1 MVELP
6 EHQSVSYAPDLFR
19 LDGRVVLITG
29 GAGLLGQRYCEAL
42 LQAGARVVIGDL
54 DGARAEA
61 LAAELS
67 RSDRSTVD
75 RVAASAAA
83 RAPNIGRATAADK
96 PAAAIGAS
104 AAEARAEGAKA
115 TEADAEGRDGLNN
128 QLNTTNVLGLR
139 LDVTHAESVQAAVA
153 AAAERFGRLDIL
165 VNNAALT
172 VRGGS
177 ERLSPADYF
186 APFEDY
192 KLEVWDQAVRTN
204 LTGMLLC
211 AQAAGRQM
219 LAQQPPGGVIV
230 NIASTYGVVA
240 PDQRLYDGVRSPY
253 ADTSFNTPVSYAVTK
268 TAVLGLTRYLAT
280 YWGSKN
286 IRVNALTPHGVF
298 DNHDESFV
306 RNFVYRS
313 PLGRMARNDEYRGAL
328 LFLVSDASS
337 YMTGANL
344 IVDGGWTAW

>member
-1 MVELP
+1 MAETP
-6 EHQSVSYAPDLFR
+6 GPRGVSHAPDLFR
-19 LDGRVVLITG
+19 LDGRVALITG
-29 GAGLLGQRYCEAL
+29 GAGLLGRRYCEAL

-54 DGARAEA
+54 DGVGATR

-67 RSDRSTVD
+67 
-75 RVAASAAA
+75 
-83 RAPNIGRATAADK
+83 PN
-96 PAAAIGAS
+96 GA
-104 AAEARAEGAKA
+104 
-115 TEADAEGRDGLNN
+115 
-128 QLNTTNVLGLR
+128 LGYE
-139 LDVTHAESVQAAVA
+139 LDVTDPDSVRGAVKA
-153 AAAERFGRLDIL
+153 GVSAFGRLDIL
-165 VNNAALT
+165 INNAALT

-177 ERLSPADYF
+177 QRLSPADYF

-211 AQAAGRQM
+211 AQAVGRQM
-219 LAQQPPGGVIV
+219 LQQVPAGGVIV
-230 NIASTYGVVA
+230 NISSTYGVVA

-253 ADTSFNTPVSYAVTK
+253 ADTGFNTPVSYAVTK
-268 TAVLGLTRYLAT
+268 TAVLGLTRYLAS

-286 IRVNALTPHGVF
+286 IRVNTLTPHGVF
-298 DNHDESFV
+298 DNHDEAFV

>member
-1 MVELP
+1 
-6 EHQSVSYAPDLFR
+6 VSHALDLFR
-19 LDGRVVLITG
+19 LDGRVALVTG
-29 GAGLLGQRYCEAL
+29 GAGLLGRGYCEAL
-42 LQAGARVVIGDL
+42 VQAGGRVVIGDI
-54 DGARAEA
+54 DGAGAAA
-61 LAAELS
+61 LAEDLGERS
-67 RSDRSTVD
+67 RV
-75 RVAASAAA
+75 VAA
-83 RAPNIGRATAADK
+83 
-96 PAAAIGAS
+96 
-104 AAEARAEGAKA
+104 
-115 TEADAEGRDGLNN
+115 
-128 QLNTTNVLGLR
+128 Q
-139 LDVTHAESVQAAVA
+139 LDVTSPSSANDAVSTAIAA
-153 AAAERFGRLDIL
+153 FGRLDIL

-177 ERLSPADYF
+177 EQLTPADYF

-192 KLEVWDQAVRTN
+192 KLDVWDQALRTN

-219 LAQQPPGGVIV
+219 LAQHSLGGVIV
-230 NIASTYGVVA
+230 NVSSTYGVVA
-240 PDQRLYDGVRSPY
+240 PDQRLYEGVRSPY
-253 ADTSFNTPVSYAVTK
+253 ADAGFNTPVSYAVTK

-298 DNHDESFV
+298 DNHDASFV
-306 RNFVYRS
+306 HNFVYRS
-313 PLGRMARNDEYRGAL
+313 PMGRMARNDEYRGAL

>member
-1 MVELP
+1 VAE
-6 EHQSVSYAPDLFR
+6 QSGTVSELFR
-19 LDGRVVLITG
+19 LDGRVALVTG
-29 GAGLLGQRYCEAL
+29 GAGLLGRRYCEAL
-42 LQAGARVVIGDL
+42 LQAGAQVVIGDL
-54 DGARAEA
+54 DGARSKA

-67 RSDRSTVD
+67 PTH
-75 RVAASAAA
+75 A
-83 RAPNIGRATAADK
+83 
-96 PAAAIGAS
+96 
-104 AAEARAEGAKA
+104 
-115 TEADAEGRDGLNN
+115 
-128 QLNTTNVLGLR
+128 LGLR
-139 LDVTHAESVQAAVA
+139 QDVTDETSVRDSFGAAVQ
-153 AAAERFGRLDIL
+153 RFGHLNIL

-177 ERLSPADYF
+177 EHLQPVDYF
-186 APFEDY
+186 AKFEDY
-192 KLEVWDQAVRTN
+192 NREVWDRALSVN

-219 LAQQPPGGVIV
+219 LQQDPPGGVIV
-230 NIASTYGVVA
+230 NISSTYGVVA
-240 PDQRLYDGVRSPY
+240 PDQRLYEGVKSPY
-253 ADTSFNTPVSYAVTK
+253 GDTTFNTPVSYAVTK

-280 YWGSKN
+280 YWGRKN

-306 RNFVYRS
+306 QNFVYRS
-313 PLGRMARNDEYRGAL
+313 PLGRMARNEEYRGAL

>member
-1 MVELP
+1 MADESGTLS
-6 EHQSVSYAPDLFR
+6 ELFR
-19 LDGRVVLITG
+19 LDGRVALVTG
-29 GAGLLGQRYCEAL
+29 GAGLLGRRYCEAL

-54 DGARAEA
+54 DGARAKA
-61 LAAELS
+61 LASELS
-67 RSDRSTVD
+67 DTH
-75 RVAASAAA
+75 A
-83 RAPNIGRATAADK
+83 
-96 PAAAIGAS
+96 
-104 AAEARAEGAKA
+104 
-115 TEADAEGRDGLNN
+115 
-128 QLNTTNVLGLR
+128 LGLQQ
-139 LDVTHAESVQAAVA
+139 DVADEASVRDTVKAAV
-153 AAAERFGRLDIL
+153 ERFGRLDIL

-192 KLEVWDQAVRTN
+192 KREVWDQALAVN

-219 LAQQPPGGVIV
+219 LPQDPPGGVIV
-230 NIASTYGVVA
+230 NISSTYGVVA
-240 PDQRLYDGVRSPY
+240 PDQRLYEGVKSPY
-253 ADTSFNTPVSYAVTK
+253 AEASFNTPVSYAVTK

-280 YWGSKN
+280 YWGRKN

-298 DNHDESFV
+298 DNHDDSFV
-306 RNFVYRS
+306 QNFVYRS

-344 IVDGGWTAW
+344 IVDGGWTTW

>member
-1 MVELP
+1 MAEQPGPPVVPAPFP
-6 EHQSVSYAPDLFR
+6 ELFR
-19 LDGRVVLITG
+19 LDGRVALVTG
-29 GAGLLGQRYCEAL
+29 GAGLLGRRYCEAL
-42 LQAGARVVIGDL
+42 LQAGAQVVIGDL
-54 DGARAEA
+54 DGTRAA
-61 LAAELS
+61 SLAAELS
-67 RSDRSTVD
+67 
-75 RVAASAAA
+75 
-83 RAPNIGRATAADK
+83 
-96 PAAAIGAS
+96 PANA
-104 AAEARAEGAKA
+104 
-115 TEADAEGRDGLNN
+115 
-128 QLNTTNVLGLR
+128 LGQQ
-139 LDVTHAESVQAAVA
+139 LDVTADKSVGETVRNATQ
-153 AAAERFGRLDIL
+153 RFGRLDIL

-186 APFEDY
+186 APFEEY
-192 KLEVWDQAVRTN
+192 KRDVWDQALNTN

-219 LAQQPPGGVIV
+219 LQQDPPGGVMV
-230 NIASTYGVVA
+230 NISSTYGVVA
-240 PDQRLYDGVRSPY
+240 PDQRLYDGVKSPY
-253 ADTSFNTPVSYAVTK
+253 AETGFNTPVSYAVTK

-280 YWGSKN
+280 YWGRKN

-306 RNFVYRS
+306 NNFVYRS

>member
-1 MVELP
+1 MAEP
-6 EHQSVSYAPDLFR
+6 APIRVSHAPDLFR
-19 LDGRVVLITG
+19 LDGRVALVTG
-29 GAGLLGQRYCEAL
+29 GAGLLGRRYCEAL

-54 DGARAEA
+54 FGVQATDLARELDPQRA
-61 LAAELS
+61 LGQE
-67 RSDRSTVD
+67 
-75 RVAASAAA
+75 
-83 RAPNIGRATAADK
+83 
-96 PAAAIGAS
+96 
-104 AAEARAEGAKA
+104 
-115 TEADAEGRDGLNN
+115 
-128 QLNTTNVLGLR
+128 
-139 LDVTHAESVQAAVA
+139 LDVTSVESVQACVQAAVA
-153 AAAERFGRLDIL
+153 RFNRLDIL

-186 APFEDY
+186 APFENY
-192 KLEVWDQAVRTN
+192 KLEVWEQAVRTN

-219 LAQQPPGGVIV
+219 LRQAPTGGVMV
-230 NIASTYGVVA
+230 NISSTYGVVA
-240 PDQRLYDGVRSPY
+240 PDQRLYDGVKSPY
-253 ADTSFNTPVSYAVTK
+253 ADAGLNTPVSYAVTK
-268 TAVLGLTRYLAT
+268 TAVLGLTRYLAS

-298 DNHDESFV
+298 DNHDETFV

-344 IVDGGWTAW
+344 VVDGGWTAW

>member
-1 MVELP
+1 V
-6 EHQSVSYAPDLFR
+6 
-19 LDGRVVLITG
+19 DGRVALVTG
-29 GAGLLGQRYCEAL
+29 GAGLLGRRYCEAL
-42 LQAGARVVIGDL
+42 LQAGGRVVIGDL
-54 DGARAEA
+54 DGARAGA

-67 RSDRSTVD
+67 DR
-75 RVAASAAA
+75 
-83 RAPNIGRATAADK
+83 
-96 PAAAIGAS
+96 
-104 AAEARAEGAKA
+104 
-115 TEADAEGRDGLNN
+115 DA
-128 QLNTTNVLGLR
+128 LGLR
-139 LDVTHAESVQAAVA
+139 LDVTDEGSVQQTIKRAVDG
-153 AAAERFGRLDIL
+153 FGRLDIL

-177 ERLSPADYF
+177 ERLSPTDYF
-186 APFEDY
+186 SPFEDY
-192 KLEVWDQAVRTN
+192 KRDVWDQAVATN
-204 LTGMLLC
+204 LTGMMLC

-219 LAQQPPGGVIV
+219 LLQDPPGGVVV
-230 NIASTYGVVA
+230 NISSTYGVVA
-240 PDQRLYDGVRSPY
+240 PDPKLYEGVKSPY
-253 ADTSFNTPVSYAVTK
+253 ADAGFNTPVSYAVTK

-280 YWGSKN
+280 YWGPKN

-298 DNHDESFV
+298 DNHDDAFV

>member
-1 MVELP
+1 MAEAVEQP
-6 EHQSVSYAPDLFR
+6 RVSYAPDLFR
-19 LDGRVVLITG
+19 LDGRVALITG
-29 GAGLLGQRYCEAL
+29 GAGLLGRRYCEAL
-42 LQAGARVVIGDL
+42 LQAGARVAVGDL
-54 DGARAEA
+54 DG
-61 LAAELS
+61 
-67 RSDRSTVD
+67 D
-75 RVAASAAA
+75 AAA
-83 RAPNIGRATAADK
+83 RLALELDPR
-96 PAAAIGAS
+96 GA
-104 AAEARAEGAKA
+104 
-115 TEADAEGRDGLNN
+115 
-128 QLNTTNVLGLR
+128 LGLR
-139 LDVTHAESVQAAVA
+139 LDVTEAESADAAVQAAV
-153 AAAERFGRLDIL
+153 ERFGRLDIL

-177 ERLSPADYF
+177 ERLSPSDYF
-186 APFEDY
+186 APFESY
-192 KLEVWDQAVRTN
+192 KLDVWEQAVRTN

-219 LAQQPPGGVIV
+219 LRQDPSGGVIV
-230 NIASTYGVVA
+230 NISSTYGVVA
-240 PDQRLYDGVRSPY
+240 PDQRVYEGVKSPY
-253 ADTSFNTPVSYAVTK
+253 AEAGFNTPVSYAVTK

-298 DNHDESFV
+298 DNHDETFV

>member
-1 MVELP
+1 MADVVAVP
-6 EHQSVSYAPDLFR
+6 FPDLFR
-19 LDGRVVLITG
+19 LDGRVALVTG
-29 GAGLLGQRYCEAL
+29 GAGLLGRRYCEAL

-54 DGARAEA
+54 DGVRAQA
-61 LAAELS
+61 LASELS
-67 RSDRSTVD
+67 QSC
-75 RVAASAAA
+75 A
-83 RAPNIGRATAADK
+83 
-96 PAAAIGAS
+96 
-104 AAEARAEGAKA
+104 
-115 TEADAEGRDGLNN
+115 
-128 QLNTTNVLGLR
+128 LGLQ
-139 LDVTHAESVQAAVA
+139 LDVTNQVSVRATVDAAVG
-153 AAAERFGRLDIL
+153 RFGRLDAL

-177 ERLSPADYF
+177 ERLAPVDYF

-192 KLEVWDQAVRTN
+192 KREVWDQAINVN

-211 AQAAGRQM
+211 AQAAGTHMLRQE
-219 LAQQPPGGVIV
+219 PPGGVIV
-230 NIASTYGVVA
+230 NISSTYGVVA
-240 PDQRLYDGVRSPY
+240 PDQRVYEGVKSPY
-253 ADTSFNTPVSYAVTK
+253 ADTGFNTPVSYAVTK

-280 YWGSKN
+280 YWGRKN

-298 DNHDESFV
+298 DNHDDSFV
-306 RNFVYRS
+306 QQFVYRS

>member
-1 MVELP
+1 MAEQP
-6 EHQSVSYAPDLFR
+6 EPESVSYAPDLFR
-19 LDGRVVLITG
+19 LDGRVALVTG
-29 GAGLLGQRYCEAL
+29 GAGLLGRRYCEAL
-42 LQAGARVVIGDL
+42 RQAGARVAVGDV
-54 DGARAEA
+54 DGTRAQA
-61 LAAELS
+61 LATEL
-67 RSDRSTVD
+67 
-75 RVAASAAA
+75 
-83 RAPNIGRATAADK
+83 GRT
-96 PAAAIGAS
+96 
-104 AAEARAEGAKA
+104 
-115 TEADAEGRDGLNN
+115 DA
-128 QLNTTNVLGLR
+128 LGLE
-139 LDVTHAESVQAAVA
+139 LDVTSPGSVTDVVKRIV
-153 AAAERFGRLDIL
+153 ERFERIDIL

-192 KLEVWDQAVRTN
+192 KLDVWDQALKTN

-219 LAQQPPGGVIV
+219 LLQDPPGGVIV
-230 NIASTYGVVA
+230 NISSTYGVVA
-240 PDQRLYDGVRSPY
+240 PDQRLYEGVKSPY
-253 ADTSFNTPVSYAVTK
+253 ADTGFNTPVSYAVTK

-280 YWGSKN
+280 YWGDKH

-313 PLGRMARNDEYRGAL
+313 PMGRMARNDEYRGAL

>member
-1 MVELP
+1 MADQPGSL
-6 EHQSVSYAPDLFR
+6 ALDLFR
-19 LDGRVVLITG
+19 LDDRVVLVTG
-29 GAGLLGQRYCEAL
+29 GAGLLGRRYCEAL
-42 LQAGARVVIGDL
+42 LEAGARVVIGDL
-54 DGARAEA
+54 DGERAAA

-67 RSDRSTVD
+67 PEQALGLALDVSDE
-75 RVAASAAA
+75 ASV
-83 RAPNIGRATAADK
+83 T
-96 PAAAIGAS
+96 GAF
-104 AAEARAEGAKA
+104 AEAM
-115 TEADAEGRDGLNN
+115 
-128 QLNTTNVLGLR
+128 
-139 LDVTHAESVQAAVA
+139 
-153 AAAERFGRLDIL
+153 ERFGRLDVL

-186 APFEDY
+186 APFESY
-192 KLEVWDQAVRTN
+192 KREVWDQALAVN
-204 LTGMLLC
+204 LTGMVLC

-219 LAQQPPGGVIV
+219 LAQEPRGGVIV
-230 NIASTYGVVA
+230 NISSTYGVVA
-240 PDQRLYDGVRSPY
+240 PDQRLYEGVKSPY
-253 ADTSFNTPVSYAVTK
+253 AEAPFNTPVSYAVTK

-280 YWGSKN
+280 YWGDKN

-298 DNHDESFV
+298 DNHDEAFV

-328 LFLVSDASS
+328 LFLASDGSS